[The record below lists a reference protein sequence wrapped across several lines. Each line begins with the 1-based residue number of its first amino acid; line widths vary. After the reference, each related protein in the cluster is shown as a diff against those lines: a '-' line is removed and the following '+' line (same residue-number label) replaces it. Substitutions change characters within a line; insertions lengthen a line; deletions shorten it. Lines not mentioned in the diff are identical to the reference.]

1 MQGAIVYIGGKEVVA
16 VAVHLD
22 SSSAERRLKQVNQVR
37 KDLAAHERVILAGDF
52 NFDIDSAFLK
62 SEDLQIYRRLT
73 QQWQM
78 VDAAKGFATSLL
90 DQRLDYIF
98 YRGAG
103 LVDQKPAIVLEKR
116 VSGGDHNA
124 VIVKFELN

>member
-1 MQGAIVYIGGKEVVA
+1 
-16 VAVHLD
+16 
-22 SSSAERRLKQVNQVR
+22 
-37 KDLAAHERVILAGDF
+37 
-52 NFDIDSAFLK
+52 
-62 SEDLQIYRRLT
+62 
-73 QQWQM
+73 M